1 MSSKQDVVA
10 ARTATDIERKY
21 NFGKKFSEILDLV
34 DDSRDKV
41 DSVESSLRN
50 EIKETATTLS
60 RNTEEIVTKATADVK
75 TELTENISDVEDDV
89 ESLSKTVTEVSKEV
103 ELKLNT
109 DAFTVAVGEMEK
121 EYTESIKS
129 VEESVSDVEDS
140 VEGLSKTVTEVSK
153 QVELKVDADGVN
165 IAVEKRIAQGVDR
178 VYTATGY
185 RFDSDGLNISKGG
198 EEMTNLL
205 DNTGMYVKRS
215 GENILAANNEGVEAF
230 NLHAKTYL
238 IIGSGEGRSRI
249 EDYKTDR
256 TGVFWIG

>member
-21 NFGKKFSEILDLV
+21 NFGKKFSEILGLI

-60 RNTEEIVTKATADVK
+60 RNTEEIVMSATENVK
-75 TELTENISDVEDDV
+75 TELT
-89 ESLSKTVTEVSKEV
+89 K
-103 ELKLNT
+103 
-109 DAFTVAVGEMEK
+109 
-121 EYTESIKS
+121 SI
-129 VEESVSDVEDS
+129 SDVEDS
-140 VEGLSKTVTEVSK
+140 VEWVEKTVAEVSK

-165 IAVEKRIAQGVDR
+165 IAIEKRIAEGVDR
-178 VYTATGY
+178 VETATGY
-185 RFDSDGLNISKGG
+185 KFDSDGLSISKGG

>member
-1 MSSKQDVVA
+1 MS
-10 ARTATDIERKY
+10 ATE
-21 NFGKKFSEILDLV
+21 N
-34 DDSRDKV
+34 
-41 DSVESSLRN
+41 
-50 EIKETATTLS
+50 
-60 RNTEEIVTKATADVK
+60 VK
-75 TELTENISDVEDDV
+75 TELTKSISDVEDSV
-89 ESLSKTVTEVSKEV
+89 EGVEKTVAEVSKQV
-103 ELKLNT
+103 EMKLNT
-109 DAFTVAVGEMEK
+109 DAFTVAVGEMRK
-121 EYTESIKS
+121 EYTDSI
-129 VEESVSDVEDS
+129 SDVEDS
-140 VEGLSKTVTEVSK
+140 VGNLANTVSGVEGSVGNLANTVTEVSK

-165 IAVEKRIAQGVDR
+165 IAIEKRIAQGVDR
-178 VYTATGY
+178 VETATGY

-238 IIGSGEGRSRI
+238 LIGSGEGRSRI